1 MIQNYFKILTYSK
14 KKKFYNVDKTHFL
27 LSHCCSIIN
36 LTRILLLIDNYEE
49 KKGNIRYIQ
58 SQQC

>member
-1 MIQNYFKILTYSK
+1 MIQNYFKILTYS

-27 LSHCCSIIN
+27 LSHCCSIMN
-36 LTRILLLIDNYEE
+36 LTRIILLIDNYEE